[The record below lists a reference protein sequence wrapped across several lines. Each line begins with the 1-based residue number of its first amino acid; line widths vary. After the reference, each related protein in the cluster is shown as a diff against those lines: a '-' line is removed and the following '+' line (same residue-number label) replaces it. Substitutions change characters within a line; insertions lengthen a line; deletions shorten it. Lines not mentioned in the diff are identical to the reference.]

1 MFYATECWTI
11 NKKYVNKMSVTEMRI
26 LRWMNRKTRNNRIK
40 NESICVNLNI
50 TSIGDKMK
58 ENRLK

>member
-11 NKKYVNKMSVTEMRI
+11 NKKYVNKMSVTEMKI
-26 LRWMNRKTRNNRIK
+26 LRWMNGKTRNNRIR
-40 NESICVNLNI
+40 NESICVSLNI